1 MSDYIEVDITTLEQD
16 VRELEET
23 LALVRNDMKSMF
35 ETVNELDTMW
45 DGLANEAFN
54 RQFAADRNLFEELCD
69 AVNDIIDSMGN
80 AKNAY
85 RKCEAA
91 VKEEIDK
98 ITV

>member
-16 VRELEET
+16 VKELEET

-35 ETVNELDTMW
+35 ETVSELDAMW
-45 DGLANEAFN
+45 DGPANAAFN

-69 AVNDIIDSMGN
+69 AVGDIIDSMRN

>member
-1 MSDYIEVDITTLEQD
+1 MSDYIEVDIATLEQD

-35 ETVNELDTMW
+35 ETVNELDAMW
-45 DGLANEAFN
+45 DGPANEAFN
-54 RQFAADRNLFEELCD
+54 RQFTADRNLFEELCD
-69 AVNDIIDSMGN
+69 AVDDIIDSMEN

-98 ITV
+98 IKI